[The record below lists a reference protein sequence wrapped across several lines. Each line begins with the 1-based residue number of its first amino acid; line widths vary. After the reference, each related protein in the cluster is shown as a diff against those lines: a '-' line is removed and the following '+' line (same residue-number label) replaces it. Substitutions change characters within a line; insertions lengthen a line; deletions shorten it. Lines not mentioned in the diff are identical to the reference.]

1 MPNGRIMV
9 SGATNLPEKAELSIS
24 VSNEEVGFS
33 ATGHSVVLNGTFSA
47 GPLGPES
54 GMNPGN
60 YVVSVMMSVPMMGQP
75 ESVQLAT
82 GKKGEHLTGPL
93 VKTES
98 LFGTGNYVEYSFPFA
113 VGSKQAIEKLQEA
126 NRKAVTEVR
135 SALSRLLKNGRAMER
150 YRHSNELAAI
160 DRCREMMKENW
171 DQATLVQAQA
181 EALRTKTTPEEF
193 INLGAASI
201 EMTMCVTCSDNA
213 LEHCDRA
220 DDWLQG
226 KL

>member
-1 MPNGRIMV
+1 
-9 SGATNLPEKAELSIS
+9 
-24 VSNEEVGFS
+24 
-33 ATGHSVVLNGTFSA
+33 
-47 GPLGPES
+47 
-54 GMNPGN
+54 
-60 YVVSVMMSVPMMGQP
+60 
-75 ESVQLAT
+75 
-82 GKKGEHLTGPL
+82 
-93 VKTES
+93 
-98 LFGTGNYVEYSFPFA
+98 
-113 VGSKQAIEKLQEA
+113 
-126 NRKAVTEVR
+126 
-135 SALSRLLKNGRAMER
+135 MER